1 MIPLRSDPPC
11 KDARA
16 DDETCLDLR
25 DRLPRRAGRQ
35 DAAGHPAVRERPQ
48 PAHGFVFL
56 AAAGALVVAAG
67 LAVLVGNYAARY
79 LEALLLNLIAAI
91 GFIALGGWSI
101 LEHFRS

>member
-1 MIPLRSDPPC
+1 
-11 KDARA
+11 
-16 DDETCLDLR
+16 
-25 DRLPRRAGRQ
+25 
-35 DAAGHPAVRERPQ
+35 
-48 PAHGFVFL
+48 VFL

-101 LEHFRS
+101 LKHFRS